1 MHRLANHRLRDQIL
15 VVVAVLFTITQ
26 PLRAA
31 SFQVTGVTPPA
42 AFSCPSAQSCTATVV
57 VQGQGFNNLTGCV
70 QTCFVPFVRFGDA
83 IGVITDITD
92 TQVTVLLPVHSPGTV
107 DVTVVGP
114 TGSESTLPAGFTF
127 LDPAAIPAVD
137 KRTAA
142 LLAAALALIGSIAL
156 ARLP

>member
-1 MHRLANHRLRDQIL
+1 M
-15 VVVAVLFTITQ
+15 
-26 PLRAA
+26 
-31 SFQVTGVTPPA
+31 
-42 AFSCPSAQSCTATVV
+42 
-57 VQGQGFNNLTGCV
+57 VQGQGFNNLIGCV
-70 QTCFVPFVRFGDA
+70 QTCFVPFVMFGNA

-92 TQVTVLLPVHSPGTV
+92 TQVTVLLPVHSPGAV

-137 KRTAA
+137 GRTAA
-142 LLAAALALIGSIAL
+142 LLALALAFLGSIAS